1 MYREKIDLYE
11 WFQAERGKKTRGLL
25 HVYRHVGSKEI
36 AWKKRSAILIF
47 PGGGYSFVSERE
59 WEPVAMYYYGKG
71 LDAYVLEY
79 NVAPDCGY
87 PTLLTEAA
95 MAMLYLRKEAE
106 RLHSDGKIAVL
117 GFSSGGHLC
126 GCISLLWDD
135 PVLSARFG
143 TVCELIRPDA
153 ALLAYAVVSAEKS
166 CRDEETFVNF
176 CGGEAPYERYSLERI
191 VRPDAPPMFLWATVD
206 DAEVPIENSIC
217 LFRAL
222 CAAGVPAE
230 YHAFE
235 AGRHG
240 LSVCSE
246 EVLSTCNA
254 QTEHVRHWLRLSLE
268 FLRGHAFYTA

>member
-1 MYREKIDLYE
+1 MYTEKIDLYE
-11 WFQAERGKKTRGLL
+11 WFHMERDKKTRGFL
-25 HVYRHVGSKEI
+25 HAYRHVGSKEI
-36 AWKKRSAILIF
+36 AWKERSAILIL

-71 LDAYVLEY
+71 MDAYVLEY
-79 NVAPDCGY
+79 NVAPECGY
-87 PTLLTEAA
+87 PTLLTEAG
-95 MAMLYLRKEAE
+95 MAMIYLRKEAA
-106 RLHSDGKIAVL
+106 RLHSDGRIAVL

-135 PVLSARFG
+135 PVLSAKFG
-143 TVCELIRPDA
+143 ADSVLIRPDA
-153 ALLAYAVVSAEKS
+153 AILAYAVVSSEQS

-176 CGGEAPYERYSLERI
+176 CGREAPYDRYSLERV

-206 DAEVPIENSIC
+206 DAEVPIENSIR

-235 AGRHG
+235 TGQHG

-246 EVLSTCNA
+246 EVLPACNE
-254 QTEHVRHWLRLSLE
+254 QTEHVRRWLKLSME
-268 FLRGHAFYTA
+268 FLHGHGFYTA